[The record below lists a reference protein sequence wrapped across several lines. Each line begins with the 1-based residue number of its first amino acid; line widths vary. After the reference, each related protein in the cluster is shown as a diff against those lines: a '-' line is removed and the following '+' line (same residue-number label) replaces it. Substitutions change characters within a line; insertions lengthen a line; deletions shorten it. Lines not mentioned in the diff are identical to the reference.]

1 MSHNISFASA
11 SSGNNQEEKKQE
23 DTKTAFVHP
32 SCARYSSSRYLE
44 EPKFELD
51 GKFDYGDY
59 GKGKKAPGNRHFIP
73 RRAKLKAA
81 GGKSISLYEKWRL
94 MQYNS
99 NCIMKKF
106 LDRHRVNVS
115 VLPPCVNY
123 DLWKYPKWKAM
134 YDKPLDE
141 DPCPD
146 CDVRFVSTQN
156 GQYKPK
162 IAPASILQ
170 TSRWNVR
177 KYLDSI
183 ILIGL
188 PQHITVAYIK
198 ETSSQVFVEYVDP
211 AGPSGDKRG
220 CEEVQLWMHTYMS
233 PLLRKP
239 IKFYQAAKGINFQ
252 SDKNDV
258 MCQTWIWYWVYF
270 RLVRLVSCEVV
281 SRHIYRLSHDK
292 KSLERVHKF
301 NCWLSDL
308 HKLGFYTEASVSQT
322 QVAEESTPRKPNA
335 AMPAARAE
343 KKQGRVQ
350 GALKKIMKKTTSEA
364 CFSKSHANSDY
375 EENTEDDSTTDT
387 EPMELESCDSAD
399 MISASKGSNFN
410 ENKQQLRLAASQLNF
425 KISLEDGSDAM
436 NVE

>member
-1 MSHNISFASA
+1 VSNRIKPEMNKNVSA
-11 SSGNNQEEKKQE
+11 DAGRENCLNEIRNVSIALLK
-23 DTKTAFVHP
+23 P
-32 SCARYSSSRYLE
+32 SCARYTTSRYLE

-51 GKFDYGDY
+51 GRSDYGDHCQ
-59 GKGKKAPGNRHFIP
+59 GKSAPGNRHFIP

-94 MQYNS
+94 MQYQS

-123 DLWKYPKWKAM
+123 DLWKYPKWKAL

-146 CDVRFVSTQN
+146 CDVRFVSNN
-156 GQYKPK
+156 GMYKPK
-162 IAPASILQ
+162 IAPASILAP
-170 TSRWNVR
+170 SRWR
-177 KYLDSI
+177 RREYLDTI

-220 CEEVQLWMHTYMS
+220 SEEVQLWMHTYLS

-270 RLVRLVSCEVV
+270 RLVRLVSCEVL
-281 SRHIYRLSHDK
+281 SRHIYRLSQQK
-292 KSLERVHKF
+292 KSLERIHKF
-301 NCWLSDL
+301 NCWLADL
-308 HKLGFYTEASVSQT
+308 YKLGFYTDASASQT
-322 QVAEESTPRKPNA
+322 KVAETSTPRRP
-335 AMPAARAE
+335 MPAARAGR
-343 KKQGRVQ
+343 KQSRVQ
-350 GALKKIMKKTTSEA
+350 IALKKLIQKTSDTCFLKTYAVDSSSEDEDEA
-364 CFSKSHANSDY
+364 MDDAQDDYVRLGHECMSLSYQSD
-375 EENTEDDSTTDT
+375 
-387 EPMELESCDSAD
+387 
-399 MISASKGSNFN
+399 
-410 ENKQQLRLAASQLNF
+410 
-425 KISLEDGSDAM
+425 
-436 NVE
+436 

>member
-1 MSHNISFASA
+1 MYNDISSNADTESCQ
-11 SSGNNQEEKKQE
+11 SSEKVSI
-23 DTKTAFVHP
+23 ALLNP
-32 SCARYSSSRYLE
+32 SCARYSTSRYLE
-44 EPKFELD
+44 EPKFDLD
-51 GKFDYGDY
+51 GRSDYGDY
-59 GKGKKAPGNRHFIP
+59 CHGHEAPGNRHFIP

-94 MQYNS
+94 MQYQS

-146 CDVRFVSTQN
+146 CDVRFTADNQGV
-156 GQYKPK
+156 YKPK
-162 IAPASILQ
+162 IAPASILAN
-170 TSRWNVR
+170 SRWCNR
-177 KYLDSI
+177 AYLDTI

-198 ETSSQVFVEYVDP
+198 ETSTQVYVEYVDP

-220 CEEVQLWMHTYMS
+220 SDEVQLWMHTHLA

-270 RLVRLVSCEVV
+270 RLVRLISCDVL
-281 SRHIYRLSHDK
+281 SRHIFRLANEK
-292 KSLERVHKF
+292 KSLDRIHKF
-301 NCWLSDL
+301 NCWLADL
-308 HKLGFYTEASVSQT
+308 YKIGFYTDASPSQT
-322 QVAEESTPRKPNA
+322 KVAETSTPRRP
-335 AMPAARAE
+335 MPAARAM
-343 KKQGRVQ
+343 KKSSRVQ
-350 GALKKIMKKTTSEA
+350 LALKKLLRKTSDT
-364 CFSKSHANSDY
+364 CFSRTYAVDTSSDEEDVMDCQSNSSSSSDTAHPHPFHITSYSSHYNS
-375 EENTEDDSTTDT
+375 
-387 EPMELESCDSAD
+387 
-399 MISASKGSNFN
+399 
-410 ENKQQLRLAASQLNF
+410 R
-425 KISLEDGSDAM
+425 
-436 NVE
+436 